1 MVRVLFVCLGN
12 ICRSPTAEGVMR
24 HLVAEAGLAHAVEVH
39 SAGTHAYHV
48 GEGADPRST
57 RHARRRGYDLSTHRA
72 RRVKASD
79 FDEYDY
85 VLAMDDDNLR
95 NLRAMAG
102 GAPRRAHVGRLLD
115 LAPRVKFDEVP
126 DPYSRGDDG
135 FELVLDMVESA
146 CEALLDDIR
155 AKRLGAPR

>member
-24 HLVAEAGLAHAVEVH
+24 HLVSEAGLSHAVEVR

-57 RHARRRGYDLSTHRA
+57 RHARRRGYDLTGHRA
-72 RRVKASD
+72 RRVAPSD

-102 GAPRRAHVGRLLD
+102 KGRRRAHVGRLLD
-115 LAPRVKFDEVP
+115 LAPRVKFDQVP
-126 DPYSRGDDG
+126 DPYATGDEG

-155 AKRLGAPR
+155 ENHLAAR